1 MWPVRIYGMVVGDNF
16 LQYLRK
22 IIQGAGIFDWMDT
35 KKRIGDSSVV
45 SIDRESQVKA
55 LGGI

>member
-1 MWPVRIYGMVVGDNF
+1 MVVGDNF